1 MNRDPIGNVDIFI
14 GHLKKVLYKFV
25 YHNHIS
31 FRGNSICSG
40 SIRIRCNEGSI
51 IVSDGVKLNSNV
63 ILHTT
68 GNGKILIG
76 NGTGIKHRVIIA
88 SKNCIR
94 IGRNVMIGPN
104 VCVYDHDHIYKT
116 TQKMMVS
123 GFLTSPIIIEDNVWI
138 GSNCTILKGSHIGTG
153 SVIAAGTVI
162 KGKIPP
168 NSIVFNGN
176 KNIIRQK

>member
-76 NGTGIKHRVIIA
+76 NGTGINHRVIIA

-104 VCVYDHDHIYKT
+104 VCVYDHDHIYKL
-116 TQKMMVS
+116 S
-123 GFLTSPIIIEDNVWI
+123 LI
-138 GSNCTILKGSHIGTG
+138 HI
-153 SVIAAGTVI
+153 
-162 KGKIPP
+162 
-168 NSIVFNGN
+168 
-176 KNIIRQK
+176 

>member
-1 MNRDPIGNVDIFI
+1 
-14 GHLKKVLYKFV
+14 
-25 YHNHIS
+25 
-31 FRGNSICSG
+31 
-40 SIRIRCNEGSI
+40 
-51 IVSDGVKLNSNV
+51 
-63 ILHTT
+63 
-68 GNGKILIG
+68 
-76 NGTGIKHRVIIA
+76 
-88 SKNCIR
+88 
-94 IGRNVMIGPN
+94 
-104 VCVYDHDHIYKT
+104 
-116 TQKMMVS
+116 MMVS

>member
-76 NGTGIKHRVIIA
+76 NGTCINHRVIIA